1 MELVHPDGEGPWRG
15 LTPRQ
20 ARVVAVVATTLADA
34 VYADADA
41 LAGRRIAGDQGSV
54 LASLP
59 ASSWAQDTG
68 WRRQVARAFDDLAED
83 IAVGTDPEPSCI
95 GEELALH
102 LVLVAAAD
110 RYRKGDFDTV
120 LGDLP
125 EHPGDDD
132 WAASA
137 EILFGGHEV
146 RALSGS
152 DPVRGGPDLDPAD
165 WFLPF
170 EPGKTRNPDRGFRL

>member
-1 MELVHPDGEGPWRG
+1 MAVVQ
-15 LTPRQ
+15 Q
-20 ARVVAVVATTLADA
+20 ARAVATRAQIVLHAAEAFEKAGFAGASLGTILASA
-34 VYADADA
+34 GTTKGALYFHFRSKEA
-41 LAGRRIAGDQGSV
+41 LARFIIAEQHRIS
-54 LASLP
+54 
-59 ASSWAQDTG
+59 
-68 WRRQVARAFDDLAED
+68 
-83 IAVGTDPEPSCI
+83 IA
-95 GEELALH
+95 
-102 LVLVAAAD
+102 
-110 RYRKGDFDTV
+110 DFDTV